1 MIKRINKH
9 TRHSLSER
17 IVRTPGA
24 DPRGRHI
31 LTLNGIST
39 ATEEH
44 SAAIRHNNHEAKTRD
59 PRTSLDSRHY
69 KVTISFEDSPE
80 DSLDNEN
87 ETRTINNSLR
97 IMQ

>member
-24 DPRGRHI
+24 GPRGRHI
-31 LTLNGIST
+31 LTLDGIST

-44 SAAIRHNNHEAKTRD
+44 SAAIRQQ
-59 PRTSLDSRHY
+59 SRG
-69 KVTISFEDSPE
+69 ED
-80 DSLDNEN
+80 
-87 ETRTINNSLR
+87 T
-97 IMQ
+97 